1 MPTMRKTD
9 NSKQVIAIACA
20 DIHLSSMP
28 PAARAGEPDWFKAMR
43 RPLDELKRLQ
53 SKCEN
58 VPILC
63 AGDVFHHWKSSP
75 ELINFAIDNL
85 PEMYSIPGQHDMPYH
100 STEEMEKSA
109 YETLVKTQTLL
120 SVTEIG
126 RGIAEAIVFGFEWGA
141 KVTPPLPIVK
151 DYHLHI
157 CLHHAYRWIDG
168 SGFTGAEDQ
177 TKIEDRPKE
186 YKGYEVIVIGD
197 NHKSWDVEFD
207 HQMKVF
213 NVGSFMRRNADQTAH
228 RPRVGIVFDDGKVGT
243 YYFDT
248 SKDVFDGTTNLTPDD
263 EEKLAQLRA
272 GSLDIGAFAE
282 LQRQIDKLDDPAVEQ
297 MGFYEALRLVL
308 GHKGLNVGVKKIITE
323 AIEHGRQTKQD

>member
-1 MPTMRKTD
+1 MPTMRKTN

-43 RPLDELKRLQ
+43 RPLDELRRLQ

-58 VPILC
+58 APILC

-100 STEEMEKSA
+100 SAEEMEKSA

-120 SVTEIG
+120 PVTETG
-126 RGIAEAIVFGFEWGA
+126 KGIAEACVYGFGWGVS
-141 KVTPPLPIVK
+141 VTPLAK
-151 DYHLHI
+151 SKNMNI
-157 CLHHAYRWIDG
+157 CLHHAYRWYTPQTAHVGASDETALRASEYDG
-168 SGFTGAEDQ
+168 YNIA
-177 TKIEDRPKE
+177 I
-186 YKGYEVIVIGD
+186 IGD
-197 NHKSWDVEFD
+197 NHKSWDGKFYNGTRSVTI
-207 HQMKVF
+207 F
-213 NVGSFMRRNADQTAH
+213 NCGSLMRRNADQSRH
-228 RPRVGIVFDDGKVGT
+228 RPRVGLIWSDGTVESH
-243 YYFDT
+243 DLDI
-248 SKDVFDGTTNLTPDD
+248 SEDVFDGTTNLTPDD